1 MEDSTFH
8 EMADILLEGLMEAI
22 ETADENGTIDVEYIS
37 GVLTIKLPDG
47 NEYVINKHEPTKQIW
62 VSSPFSGA
70 AKFSYNEDEDE
81 WMPKSGRHFRDF
93 ISIEFDKNLNLDV
106 EF

>member
-1 MEDSTFH
+1 MDETSFH
-8 EMADILLEGLMEAI
+8 EVADILLENLIEAI
-22 ETADENGTIDVEYIS
+22 ETADEKGVIDAEYIS

-47 NEYVINKHEPTKQIW
+47 GEYVINKHEPSQQIW
-62 VSSPFSGA
+62 VSSPYSGA

-81 WMPKSGRHFRDF
+81 WLPKNGRNFRDF
-93 ISIEFDKNLNLDV
+93 ISIEFDKNLDIDV